1 MSYGIGLK
9 RPIEKLANR
18 FVWLIINR
26 SKGSTMSDHAKTNT
40 DAQIVDFANVMAMAG
55 KSDTRKASEKK
66 FGKPIMDV
74 GFCITPSML
83 MKAQARIGLNP
94 VQFNIVM
101 QLLDQWWAAERRP
114 WPSKATIAER
124 MGMSPRQIQRQIAE
138 MEGAGLLQRI
148 GRTRPGKGKTSNEY
162 DLSGLVKKMQEL
174 EPEFTKAK
182 KEAKA
187 RSKALTQPKH
197 KQSV

>member
-1 MSYGIGLK
+1 
-9 RPIEKLANR
+9 
-18 FVWLIINR
+18 
-26 SKGSTMSDHAKTNT
+26 MSDNTKNDTEAKV
-40 DAQIVDFANVMAMAG
+40 VDFVNLLAMAG
-55 KSDTRKASEKK
+55 KPDTRKASEKK
-66 FGKPIMDV
+66 FGKPVMDV

-124 MGMSPRQIQRQIAE
+124 MGMSPRQIQRHIAE
-138 MEGAGLLQRI
+138 MEGAGLIRRI
-148 GRTRPGKGKTSNEY
+148 GRTKPGKGKTSNEY

-174 EPEFTKAK
+174 EPEFTQAK
-182 KEAKA
+182 EEAKA

-197 KQSV
+197 KQSA